1 MHQAMKRHAQLTD
14 RRGMARRWVEIAAR
28 IRLPSG
34 VFLPCT
40 VRNISGMGAGLALTY
55 EAFVPLQFRL
65 QIPDDLFEADCQ
77 LRHRH
82 GTSVGIEF
90 ISRRAEALARYG

>member
-1 MHQAMKRHAQLTD
+1 
-14 RRGMARRWVEIAAR
+14 
-28 IRLPSG
+28 
-34 VFLPCT
+34 
-40 VRNISGMGAGLALTY
+40 MGAGLALTY